1 VSERQLR
8 SLVSLSPHQR
18 TGWTQALAA
27 NLLTTVN
34 KPRAWYALAMSED
47 AESDVPT
54 PEPLT
59 YDAAKFS
66 QLFDNL
72 RSSMRRYVD
81 SLSTA
86 FDKASDLNK
95 QQAAFHERLLLI
107 DLGTIGLSVTALT
120 SVASKVAMVGFRK
133 YLVIVLVGLAWS
145 LLLRSTFL
153 CSAIMLG
160 FLAANRKLYEEWG
173 LTVSQSN
180 GEHIT
185 MDFQRLSLGLKG
197 TIQMEDKAVDIAT
210 LFNNAA
216 TEIRSAFT
224 EAKRAHIEKTL
235 KTGGATEGLST
246 GQKSQLA
253 IRYMQMALML
263 LALAAMILVIAL

>member
-1 VSERQLR
+1 
-8 SLVSLSPHQR
+8 
-18 TGWTQALAA
+18 
-27 NLLTTVN
+27 
-34 KPRAWYALAMSED
+34 MSED
-47 AESDVPT
+47 AEADAPT

-59 YDAAKFS
+59 YDAATFS
-66 QLFDNL
+66 RLFDNV
-72 RSSMRRYVD
+72 RSSIQRYVD
-81 SLSTA
+81 SISTA

-133 YLVIVLVGLAWS
+133 YLVVVLVGLAWC

-160 FLAANRKLYEEWG
+160 FLAANRKLYEESM

-180 GEHIT
+180 GKHIIL
-185 MDFQRLSLGLKG
+185 DFQRLSLGLKG
-197 TIQMEDKAVDIAT
+197 TIQMEDKAVDAAT
-210 LFNNAA
+210 LFNNTA
-216 TEIRSAFT
+216 TEIRST
-224 EAKRAHIEKTL
+224 LSEAKRAHLEKTL
-235 KTGGATEGLST
+235 KTGGAKEGMST

-253 IRYMQMALML
+253 IRYMQLALML
-263 LALAAMILVIAL
+263 LAVAAMILVIAL